1 VVGPQLNYG
10 NWVRKRILL
19 VLGIATLAVGALELV
34 PAGVVLLLTFL
45 FPLYA
50 YFMFSENGG
59 RFQAKLYDCIV
70 QRLGTDRTGKYLD
83 IGSGN
88 GALTVSLAMHN
99 PKAEVV
105 GVDFWGPESSPLTRS
120 RTDSPRTT

>member
-83 IGSGN
+83 IGSGQ
-88 GALTVSLAMHN
+88 
-99 PKAEVV
+99 
-105 GVDFWGPESSPLTRS
+105 PES
-120 RTDSPRTT
+120 